1 MGFFFDF
8 LQNFKKFL
16 IFCILSK
23 FCKTKQHLKKSIIFK
38 ILNFYYLILVND
50 MQMQNRIGRNR

>member
-1 MGFFFDF
+1 MGF
-8 LQNFKKFL
+8 FL
-16 IFCILSK
+16 IFCKFQEILD
-23 FCKTKQHLKKSIIFK
+23 FLYFVQILQDEAHLKKSIIFK